1 MVNKMNMVSALTE
14 HFYGFK
20 EWSLWDSFSKT
31 SPYLLTPPLPKK
43 ILDKYQSAT
52 KEIKQ
57 EV

>member
-1 MVNKMNMVSALTE
+1 MVNKMNMVSALME
-14 HFYGFK
+14 HFYGFT

-31 SPYLLTPPLPKK
+31 SILINSFPTKK
-43 ILDKYQSAT
+43 ILDRYQSAT